1 MGENMVIS
9 RAIAFGILISPLLLS
24 TIILLNEFV
33 ELAENSTPSDDLAS
47 KIEDQLEKI
56 EGRSITIEEW
66 ENFAN
71 LTVDGLEYHYFYV
84 KRFCA
89 NFSNIG
95 GLSYEIKDLK
105 KSDLFIIFSSN
116 VGTDSD
122 PVLKRDFLRVPYRE
136 DCESIVAPCWRV
148 RKISTLRAPDD
159 VNIEEI
165 INPFDI
171 SSTEGL
177 WDHDEMMKI
186 EIQLP
191 ETIKFT
197 LAQIYNETD
206 LIGGDGWIY
215 VVLVTPEGFVSKP
228 INIFGKTWIVEGALN
243 EN

>member
-24 TIILLNEFV
+24 TITLLIEFV
-33 ELAENSTPSDDLAS
+33 ELAENSTPSDDLAN

-56 EGRSITIEEW
+56 EGKSITIEEW

-71 LTVDGLEYHYFYV
+71 LTVDSLEYHYFYV

-95 GLSYEIKDLK
+95 ELSYKIKDLK
-105 KSDLFIIFSSN
+105 KFDLFIIFSSN
-116 VGTDSD
+116 AGTDSD
-122 PVLKRDFLRVPYRE
+122 PMLKRDFLRVPYRE
-136 DCESIVAPCWRV
+136 DCESTIAPCWRV
-148 RKISTLRAPDD
+148 RRISALRVPDD

-165 INPFDI
+165 INPFDT
-171 SSTEGL
+171 SSSEGL

-191 ETIKFT
+191 ETTKFT
-197 LAQIYNETD
+197 LAQVYNETD

-215 VVLVTPEGFVSKP
+215 IILVTPGGFVSKP
-228 INIFGKTWIVEGALN
+228 INLYGKPWTVGVALN
-243 EN
+243 ES

>member
-1 MGENMVIS
+1 MAIS

-33 ELAENSTPSDDLAS
+33 ELAENSTPSGDLAN

-56 EGRSITIEEW
+56 EGKSVIIEEW

-84 KRFCA
+84 RRLSA

-95 GLSYEIKDLK
+95 RLSYEIKDLK
-105 KSDLFIIFSSN
+105 KFDLFIIFSSN
-116 VGTDSD
+116 AGTDID

-136 DCESIVAPCWRV
+136 DCESAIAPCWRV
-148 RKISTLRAPDD
+148 REISALRAPDN

-165 INPFDI
+165 INPSDP
-171 SSTEGL
+171 SSFEGL
-177 WDHDEMMKI
+177 WDYNEVMKI

-191 ETIKFT
+191 EAIKFT
-197 LAQIYNETD
+197 LAQVYNETN
-206 LIGGDGWIY
+206 LVGGDGWIY
-215 VVLVTPEGFVSKP
+215 VVLVTPRGFVSKP
-228 INIFGKTWIVEGALN
+228 INIFGKPWTAGGGVT
-243 EN
+243 